1 MALITVSER
10 GSFKNTER
18 LLKKDIRKETIR
30 VLQSLGQRGVD
41 ALSAA
46 TPVRTGKTAASW
58 RFEVNSIGKRVILSW
73 HNDNKTSKG
82 DNIVILLIR
91 GHGTSSGYYV
101 RGNDFVTPAMEPIF
115 EEIAQKAWLEVTK

>member
-1 MALITVSER
+1 MALITVR
-10 GSFKNTER
+10 HKGNFKNTER
-18 LLKKDIRKETIR
+18 LMKKDIRKE
-30 VLQSLGQRGVD
+30 VAEALQRLGQRGVD

-58 RFEVNSIGKRVILSW
+58 RYEVTSHGGRITLTW

-91 GHGTSSGYYV
+91 GHGTRGGYYV

-115 EEIAQKAWLEVTK
+115 EEIAQEAWVEVTK